1 MSKKIWH
8 EQKREY
14 YVLHN
19 TPFYFIET
27 VSTPFPPAV
36 RITKVVRSLYD
47 LQKSAAHWNI
57 CDYGVTKSPD
67 VRT

>member
-1 MSKKIWH
+1 MSKIWH

-19 TPFYFIET
+19 TPFYFVET
-27 VSTPFPPAV
+27 VPTPLPPV
-36 RITKVVRSLYD
+36 LITKVVCSLYD
-47 LQKSAAHWNI
+47 LQKSAAHWDI

-67 VRT
+67 CST

>member
-1 MSKKIWH
+1 MSKNIWH
-8 EQKREY
+8 QQKREY

-19 TPFYFIET
+19 APFYFIET
-27 VSTPFPPAV
+27 VSATPPPTV

-57 CDYGVTKSPD
+57 CDYGVTRSPD
-67 VRT
+67 CST